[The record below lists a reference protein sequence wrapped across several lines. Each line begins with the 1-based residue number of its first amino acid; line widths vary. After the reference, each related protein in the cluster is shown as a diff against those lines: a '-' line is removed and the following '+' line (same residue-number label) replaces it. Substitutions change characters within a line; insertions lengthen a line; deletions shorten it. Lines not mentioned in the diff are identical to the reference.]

1 VKRARTRGP
10 RTLAALVVSYLAI
23 LAIPVVLG
31 TVVYLE
37 AVSVASRDA
46 ADYNLAMLRQVQTAV
61 DARVRAVNQMAWQI
75 AGQGKVQEFLAIRSP
90 LSVSDRL
97 RALALIAELG
107 AYSNLESFV
116 DDLYIWFFRSDVIV
130 TPTSLY
136 DPELFYDSAPRFGPT
151 TFAEWKSTLS
161 SRRYFQAWDRARI
174 GAPRTHGAY
183 PITCVNSI
191 PVRYDRPP
199 EAALVLLMNASRVT
213 ELLEAVTSVNAA
225 SVQVIDEQDRVIAS
239 TGDTPPLALR
249 YADLEGPQGSLKK
262 RGAGGRLVVSYRSS
276 TESRWKYVSV
286 VRERD
291 LLSRVRSIRTVTAV
305 VVGLS
310 VVLGLAA
317 ALALAHRSYRPIRR
331 LARLVFGEAAVED
344 GRESELDGVARR
356 FSEQRGTLVN
366 TLLHQLLVRWRPDT
380 SDIVEALAANGVSL
394 GSGPFCVVVVRAPG
408 VAVGPPVAERLR
420 PAAAA
425 GGPALLVATRYDAAA
440 LILSAGRGE
449 PAEALAA
456 EAQGRAAALVASL
469 GASPRAAA
477 GVGGVHAGV
486 AGLQRAYREAVAALD
501 YRAVEGAGVLVYRPS
516 SGGGSYHYPMETEA
530 RIVAA
535 VRAGDDHLALSL
547 VEEVIDV
554 NFRDSGVSIEL
565 LRCLMLDLVAT
576 AAKAAETLGAPR
588 DDFAAVG
595 ALAGLEELAELRERL
610 AAVLSELCV
619 RARNGKRS
627 HNERLKEALLR
638 YVEENYAD
646 RNLSIASMARAF
658 DLSPGYL
665 SHFFKEQ
672 TGVNALESVNRRR
685 VERAREL
692 LSDRRLTIPA
702 VARAVGYSSDLALT
716 RFFKRFEG
724 RTPGRYRDELLAGPG
739 GPSEPGRD
747 RRN

>member
-1 VKRARTRGP
+1 VKKAKTRGP
-10 RTLAALVVSYLAI
+10 STLAALVVSYLAI

-31 TVVYLE
+31 TVVYVE

-75 AGQGKVQEFLAIRSP
+75 AGQGKVQEFLAVRSP

-116 DDLYIWFFRSDVIV
+116 DDLYIWFFGSDVIV

-136 DPELFYDSAPRFGPT
+136 DPELFYDSAPRFGAT

-161 SRRYFQAWDRARI
+161 SRRYFQSWDRARI

-213 ELLEAVTSVNAA
+213 ELLEAVASVNAA
-225 SVQVIDEQDRVIAS
+225 SVQVIDERDRVIAS
-239 TGDTPPLALR
+239 TDDTPPLALH
-249 YADLEGPQGSLKK
+249 YSDFEGPQGSLKK
-262 RGAGGRLVVSYRSS
+262 RGVAGRLVVSYRSS

-291 LLSRVRSIRTVTAV
+291 LLSRARSIRTVTAI

-310 VVLGLAA
+310 LVLGLVA
-317 ALALAHRSYRPIRR
+317 ALALAQRSYRPIRR
-331 LARLVFGEAAVED
+331 LARLVFGDAAVD
-344 GRESELDGVARR
+344 GGRESELDGVARR

-366 TLLHQLLVRWRPDT
+366 TLLHQLLIRWRPDT
-380 SDIVEALAANGVSL
+380 SDMVEALAANGVSL

-408 VAVGPPVAERLR
+408 GTGGPPAAERLR
-420 PAAAA
+420 AAAA
-425 GGPALLVATRYDAAA
+425 GALLVATRNDAAA
-440 LILSAGRGE
+440 VILAAGRGE
-449 PAEALAA
+449 SAEALAA
-456 EAQGRAAALVASL
+456 AAQGRAAALVAAL
-469 GASPRAAA
+469 GADPRAAA
-477 GVGGVHAGV
+477 GIGGVHAGV

-501 YRAVEGAGVLVYRPS
+501 YRAVDGASVLVYRPS
-516 SGGGSYHYPMETEA
+516 SGGERYHYPMETEA
-530 RIVAA
+530 RILAA
-535 VRAGDDHLALSL
+535 VRVGDDRLALSL
-547 VEEVIDV
+547 VDEVIDV
-554 NFRDSGVSIEL
+554 NLRDGGLSVEL
-565 LRCLMLDLVAT
+565 LRCLMLDLTAT

-588 DDFAAVG
+588 EEFAVVG
-595 ALAGLEELAELRERL
+595 ALAGLEGLAELRERL

-619 RARNGKRS
+619 RARSGKRS

-638 YVEENYAD
+638 YIEENYAD

-672 TGVNALESVNRRR
+672 TGVNALESLNRRR
-685 VERAREL
+685 IERAREL

-702 VARAVGYSSDLALT
+702 VAHAVGYSSDLALT

-724 RTPGRYRDELLAGPG
+724 RTPGRYRDELLAGAG
-739 GPSEPGRD
+739 GHPESGGD
-747 RRN
+747 RRI